1 MEQLKSMMMVYK
13 ELFHYFIKSSEDQ
26 QVVLKTIGEFWGKN
40 IGSIQITVRV
50 LCNFGVLSTYSILKF
65 LIQKMQS
72 VGNRINRLFL

>member
-1 MEQLKSMMMVYK
+1 MMMVYK
-13 ELFHYFIKSSEDQ
+13 ELFHYFIKTSEDQ
-26 QVVLKTIGEFWGKN
+26 QVVLKTVGDFWGKN

-72 VGNRINRLFL
+72 VGKYVMRLLL